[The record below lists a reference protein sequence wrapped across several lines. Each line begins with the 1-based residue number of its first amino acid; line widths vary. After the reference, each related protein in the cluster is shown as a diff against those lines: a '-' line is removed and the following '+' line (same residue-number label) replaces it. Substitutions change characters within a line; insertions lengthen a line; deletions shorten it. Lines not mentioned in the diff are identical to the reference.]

1 MVACMRAIADQ
12 GLTMTRGF
20 RDPTA
25 ATLLP
30 PGWVRVFH
38 LVERLLRRMPEK
50 RRRRALTR
58 LDILPLRTL
67 AIDEALKEALSQ
79 GCRQLVIL
87 GAGLDGRAHRMAELA
102 EVRVFEVDHPAT
114 QGYKRRKAQGL
125 LRACRELIYVAVDF
139 EHESLAEKLSQ
150 AGHAAD
156 QPTAWIW
163 EGVTMYL
170 TDDGLRATLSAV
182 AGRFAPRSALI
193 VQYGEPRA
201 DKKGNSPIFLR
212 PLLFAW
218 SEPQIGARSREKMK
232 AELERV
238 GLRVASDAGLAEWAQ
253 RYSTGEV
260 DVDTARTRLA
270 VAVRQDRG

>member
-1 MVACMRAIADQ
+1 MVACMRALADR

-30 PGWVRVFH
+30 QGWVKVLH
-38 LVERLLRRMPEK
+38 VVERVLRWMPEK
-50 RRRRALTR
+50 RRHRALTR

-67 AIDEALKEALSQ
+67 AIDEALRAALSQ

-87 GAGLDGRAHRMAELA
+87 GAGLDGRAHRMIELA

-114 QGYKRRKAQGL
+114 QAYKRRRAEGL
-125 LRACRELIYVAVDF
+125 TRACRELIYVAVDF

-150 AGHAAD
+150 AGHSAE

-170 TDDGLRATLSAV
+170 TDAGLRATLAAV
-182 AGRFAPRSALI
+182 AGRFAPGSALL
-193 VQYGEPRA
+193 VQYGEPRS
-201 DKKGNSPIFLR
+201 DRKGNTPIFLR
-212 PLLFAW
+212 PLLLAW
-218 SEPQIGARSREKMK
+218 SEPQIGARPREKMK
-232 AELERV
+232 AELERA

-270 VAVRQDRG
+270 VAVR